1 MRLVLYKGKFSALRI
16 FQVRP
21 YIGPLIKAMET
32 LLPSG
37 RISTRFNSYD
47 TSFLTYEVRLET
59 CSVLENAIDNLV
71 MDAIKRGNSL
81 VLEGVGIVPSS
92 DILDKWRGKGGVAMG
107 VVMNISSSE
116 DHKKLL
122 HRRGEMTRKG
132 EENKLREFERI
143 RMIQDEMV
151 RRGREHGWLVVEQ
164 KVEPAPIEII
174 GDILKGSAAPETQ
187 STAAES
193 E

>member
-1 MRLVLYKGKFSALRI
+1 M
-16 FQVRP
+16 
-21 YIGPLIKAMET
+21 
-32 LLPSG
+32 PSG

>member
-1 MRLVLYKGKFSALRI
+1 
-16 FQVRP
+16 
-21 YIGPLIKAMET
+21 
-32 LLPSG
+32 
-37 RISTRFNSYD
+37 
-47 TSFLTYEVRLET
+47 
-59 CSVLENAIDNLV
+59 
-71 MDAIKRGNSL
+71 
-81 VLEGVGIVPSS
+81 
-92 DILDKWRGKGGVAMG
+92 MG